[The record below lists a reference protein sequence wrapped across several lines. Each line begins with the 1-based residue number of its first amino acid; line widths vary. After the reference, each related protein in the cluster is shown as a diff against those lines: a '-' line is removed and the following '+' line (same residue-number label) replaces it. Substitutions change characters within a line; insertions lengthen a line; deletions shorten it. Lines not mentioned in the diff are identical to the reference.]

1 MKPRWIVGAAVF
13 VGGITF
19 GYAGGEYS
27 TADWRTLR
35 RGVESERRAMVQLEA
50 EIDSLRVEA
59 EALESD
65 STRQERAARERF
77 GMLRPGE
84 ILYRVRPGSPPR
96 PPQP

>member
-35 RGVESERRAMVQLEA
+35 RGVETGRRAIVQLEA

-59 EALESD
+59 TALESD
-65 STRQERAARERF
+65 STSQERAARERF
-77 GMLRPGE
+77 GMLRQGE
-84 ILYRVRPGSPPR
+84 ILYRVMPPR
-96 PPQP
+96 PARP

>member
-1 MKPRWIVGAAVF
+1 MKPTRIVGVAVL

-27 TADWRTLR
+27 TADWRTLH
-35 RGVESERRAMVQLEA
+35 RGVERGRRAIVQLEA
-50 EIDSLRVEA
+50 EIDSLRIEA

-84 ILYRVRPGSPPR
+84 ILYRVRSGSPPR